1 MSAIPCSG
9 GTGCTDLVRIAAL
22 VHPACP
28 YISCGS
34 RLADAWLSSSPAA
47 THDGAVTST
56 QVCPQGPTV
65 SRRADL
71 ASMSGFLVTDLE
83 RFWPS
88 RRGHAF
94 DEFCR

>member
-1 MSAIPCSG
+1 MSRLVRPSR
-9 GTGCTDLVRIAAL
+9 CTD
-22 VHPACP
+22 
-28 YISCGS
+28 ISS
-34 RLADAWLSSSPAA
+34 RSRHADAWLSLSTRA

-56 QVCPQGPTV
+56 QLCPPGPAA
-65 SRRADL
+65 SPRGDL

>member
-1 MSAIPCSG
+1 VWMSG
-9 GTGCTDLVRIAAL
+9 
-22 VHPACP
+22 HPALAHP
-28 YISCGS
+28 AYRPAGEVVSVHFVRFPPLG
-34 RLADAWLSSSPAA
+34 RLVVLPPDG

-56 QVCPQGPTV
+56 QVCPQGPAV

>member
-1 MSAIPCSG
+1 
-9 GTGCTDLVRIAAL
+9 
-22 VHPACP
+22 
-28 YISCGS
+28 
-34 RLADAWLSSSPAA
+34 LSTRA

-56 QVCPQGPTV
+56 QLCPQGPAV